1 MSELLFVLFSAA
13 LANNIVLHQALAIDP
28 AIREDGKRVHAL
40 GLATLLLMVLAVGA
54 GQALVNYGLRPFQLD
69 YLRLFVFLPLCVLLV
84 DPVTGL
90 LQRQLPDGSFTG
102 LKPLLLGNTA
112 LLGLSLQVS
121 DAALSGLQ
129 TLALTL
135 GSGLGFWLVMYLLD
149 NLRQRTDSTG
159 VPAAFRGLPITLIG
173 AGIMALAF
181 LGFNGL
187 FRP

>member
-28 AIREDGKRVHAL
+28 ATREDGNRVHAL
-40 GLATLLLMVLAVGA
+40 GLATLVMMALAVGI
-54 GQALVNYGLRPFQLD
+54 GQALVQYGLRPFQLD

-84 DPVTGL
+84 EPVSHL
-90 LQRQLPDGSFTG
+90 LQRQLPGWSFAG
-102 LKPLLLGNTA
+102 LKPLLLGNAA

-121 DAALSGLQ
+121 DAALSLLQ
-129 TLALTL
+129 TLAVTL
-135 GSGLGFWLVMYLLD
+135 GSGLGFWLVIFLLD
-149 NLRQRTDSTG
+149 DLRQRTDNTG
-159 VPAAFRGLPITLIG
+159 VPAALRGLPITLVS
-173 AGIMALAF
+173 AGIMAVAF